1 MKKTLKLRTLIVFIA
16 LLFLLPT
23 LAACGGNDAPPSPD
37 TSAPTNKTPSQKPV
51 PTVTEIN
58 LSAEDSK
65 NYTIIMPKACDSA
78 LSGAALDLFEDMKDA
93 GFVLKTCTYDG
104 GADEQNVAEDA
115 PEILIGRT
123 NRTESADA
131 AFELRKDDYRIAVS
145 DSRLMII
152 GGSDEATVAA
162 ITYFYENYVLNASAI
177 TVLEEYVFT
186 AEYDYTSIID
196 LTVNGNPI
204 YEYTISTPFYSN
216 LAFNHAVT
224 LLSDTIAEKSA
235 YRLTVNQSETAP
247 KKSIRIEISE
257 GLADCE
263 YSYTMQDDVWTIKAT
278 KRTILHAVRNV
289 IALITLDGIGSF
301 DFSESGEGTF
311 LMNSEIAPLPE
322 NLQGKLPVALCDQ
335 KNNAAVIVDL
345 AASNPTDN
353 SAILWTW
360 NTSGKGFTGNLKNRI
375 DEFKLRYSTV
385 LEKYIVCTTSSSGF
399 MGIAEYPSGMKIWEH
414 DAAGYGPHSI
424 DYLPTGNVAVALS
437 GNGNA
442 GKQEIRLYKCDE
454 DGLPT
459 TEYIRDELISAHGI
473 VWDNEWGVLWAL
485 GATELIA
492 YEVGGTPQEPT
503 LTRIAGMG
511 ATVKTCGHDLSIS
524 ATDPGKFYLS
534 SNAVYVF
541 DKYTNTLSADYDGK
555 STISGGDVKS
565 IAVHTDGSIL
575 RAHAANVYAQ
585 HDTDTLD
592 VYRKNAEGTW
602 VKTSYKFADR
612 AFYKARPFIL
622 C

>member
-1 MKKTLKLRTLIVFIA
+1 MT
-16 LLFLLPT
+16 
-23 LAACGGNDAPPSPD
+23 
-37 TSAPTNKTPSQKPV
+37 TPENQTASIFP
-51 PTVTEIN
+51 
-58 LSAEDSK
+58 
-65 NYTIIMPKACDSA
+65 
-78 LSGAALDLFEDMKDA
+78 SGA
-93 GFVLKTCTYDG
+93 
-104 GADEQNVAEDA
+104 
-115 PEILIGRT
+115 
-123 NRTESADA
+123 
-131 AFELRKDDYRIAVS
+131 
-145 DSRLMII
+145 
-152 GGSDEATVAA
+152 
-162 ITYFYENYVLNASAI
+162 
-177 TVLEEYVFT
+177 
-186 AEYDYTSIID
+186 
-196 LTVNGNPI
+196 
-204 YEYTISTPFYSN
+204 
-216 LAFNHAVT
+216 
-224 LLSDTIAEKSA
+224 
-235 YRLTVNQSETAP
+235 
-247 KKSIRIEISE
+247 
-257 GLADCE
+257 
-263 YSYTMQDDVWTIKAT
+263 
-278 KRTILHAVRNV
+278 
-289 IALITLDGIGSF
+289 
-301 DFSESGEGTF
+301 
-311 LMNSEIAPLPE
+311 
-322 NLQGKLPVALCDQ
+322 LPVALCDQ
-335 KNNAAVIVDL
+335 LNAEAVIIDL
-345 AASNPTDN
+345 SADDPTSKEAVLWRWTP
-353 SAILWTW
+353 SAE
-360 NTSGKGFTGNLKNRI
+360 NGFEALGFRHRI
-375 DEFKLRYSTV
+375 DECKLKYSTKLQKHV
-385 LEKYIVCTTSSSGF
+385 VCTTSSAGF
-399 MGIAEYPSGMKIWEH
+399 MGIAEFPSGKKIWEDYAH
-414 DAAGYGPHSI
+414 RYGPHSI